1 LQEALVLNESAHG
14 VFVIS
19 VTPFDDRGALDLDGT
34 DRLINFYAS
43 AGADGLTI
51 LGMMGEAP
59 RLAHE
64 EAVAFARRVIAS
76 AGPLPVVAGVSASG
90 LASLAALTKAVMDL
104 GAAGVMIAPPAGLRG
119 DDAIVTYFQNC
130 ADAIGPV
137 PFVLQDFPQANGV
150 FIPVSVIER
159 VAASCPTCVMLKHE
173 DWPGLDKL
181 TAVRAREK
189 HGMRRLSILSG
200 NCGIFLPFELARGA
214 DGAMTGYGY
223 PEMLAEVCRLVAAGR
238 RSEAHDLFDAHLPLV
253 RYEQQPAAG
262 LAVRKYVLWRR
273 GALKTDAQR
282 KPGARVSRETAAEIN
297 FMLERLARATGR
309 QTVPAAS

>member
-1 LQEALVLNESAHG
+1 MLNESARG

-19 VTPFDDRGALDLDGT
+19 VTPFDDRGAVDLDGT

-76 AGPLPVVAGVSASG
+76 AGPLPVVVGVSAPG
-90 LASLAALTKAVMDL
+90 LASLAVLTKAVMDL

-119 DDAIVTYFQNC
+119 DDAIVTYFQSC
-130 ADAIGPV
+130 ADAIGRV
-137 PFVLQDFPQANGV
+137 PFVVQDFPQANGV

-159 VAASCPTCVMLKHE
+159 VAATCPTCVMLKHE

-181 TAVRAREK
+181 TAVRAREE

-223 PEMLAEVCRLVAAGR
+223 PEMLAEVCRLMAAGR
-238 RSEAHDLFDAHLPLV
+238 RTEAHDLFDAHLPLV
-253 RYEQQPAAG
+253 RYEQQPGAG

-273 GALKTDAQR
+273 GALQSDVQR
-282 KPGARVSRETAAEIN
+282 KPGARVSRETAAEID

-309 QTVPAAS
+309 QTVRTVS

>member
-273 GALKTDAQR
+273 GALKTDGQR

>member
-1 LQEALVLNESAHG
+1 MLNESARG

-19 VTPFDDRGALDLDGT
+19 VTPFDDRGAVDLDGT
-34 DRLINFYAS
+34 DRLINFYAN

-76 AGPLPVVAGVSASG
+76 AGPLPVVVGVSAPG

-119 DDAIVTYFQNC
+119 DDAIVTYFQSC
-130 ADAIGPV
+130 ADAIGRA
-137 PFVLQDFPQANGV
+137 PFVVQDFPQANGV

-159 VAASCPTCVMLKHE
+159 VAATCPTFVMLKHE

-223 PEMLAEVCRLVAAGR
+223 PEMLAEVCRLMAAGR
-238 RSEAHDLFDAHLPLV
+238 RTEAHDLFDAHLPLV
-253 RYEQQPAAG
+253 RYEQQPGAG

-273 GALKTDAQR
+273 GALQSDVQR
-282 KPGARVSRETAAEIN
+282 KPGARVSRETAAEID

-309 QTVPAAS
+309 QTVRTVS